1 MPKGTGPVL
10 SARVIAITPGHKFRA
25 HMLGLTIRDERGRI
39 GIIYVPGRLNTC
51 RIGDAVAVR
60 GRGIGLVAQP
70 GQCRMPE

>member
-1 MPKGTGPVL
+1 
-10 SARVIAITPGHKFRA
+10 
-25 HMLGLTIRDERGRI
+25 MLGLTIRDERGRI

-70 GQCRMPE
+70 GQCRLPE